1 MGSADPLLIVG
12 IVLLII
18 LMLVINVYLLVHW
31 QHPDDQNESILARL
45 LILYGFQ
52 LSAVSVLMLP
62 LDVANDGGNPACDSQ
77 SMLTLS
83 STLYCG
89 GINMYYLW
97 ESMFVM
103 IYFTVIVLIPFATF
117 YYESDSIDIMDPSLQ
132 KSRFWPAVMQ
142 ESVLVVF
149 FLIILL
155 ALFFTNQGT
164 TNLPVTNFNFA
175 LDELSVEEYTFSEST
190 RSNGVFLSP
199 LLTLSNSQSNS
210 LSSLATSN
218 TDYISYPVTFPVYLI
233 GLFGW
238 LGWWFFALFAGVG
251 LTTLPFDL
259 TCEYFWRPH
268 VLAPDEL
275 ANMEVELQCY

>member
-1 MGSADPLLIVG
+1 
-12 IVLLII
+12 
-18 LMLVINVYLLVHW
+18 
-31 QHPDDQNESILARL
+31 
-45 LILYGFQ
+45 
-52 LSAVSVLMLP
+52 
-62 LDVANDGGNPACDSQ
+62 
-77 SMLTLS
+77 
-83 STLYCG
+83 
-89 GINMYYLW
+89 MYYLW

-117 YYESDSIDIMDPSLQ
+117 YYESDSVDIMDPSLQ
-132 KSRFWPAVMQ
+132 KSRLRPAIIQ
-142 ESVLVVF
+142 ESVVIIF

-164 TNLPVTNFNFA
+164 TNLPVTNLSFA
-175 LDELSVEEYTFSEST
+175 LEDLSVEEYTFTEST
-190 RSNGVFLSP
+190 RSNGDFLLP
-199 LLTLSNSQSNS
+199 LQSLSSSQSKT

-218 TDYISYPVTFPVYLI
+218 IDFISYPVSFPVYLI

-259 TCEYFWRPH
+259 ICEYFWRPR

-275 ANMEVELQCY
+275 ANMEVELQVYNEPKLLAQQFNIHSC